1 MSELSSKE
9 SFMAGSFGFSCGCGG
24 ERLGK
29 IQRDRRRNPV
39 PADDPLHG
47 ADLDVRVLA
56 RLALGGIRIAGLD
69 RFDDVRMSLN
79 RILRILFAEIERNPA
94 KIQVPGQHLVLE
106 QERDREEAAVG
117 QIVEDRVP
125 ASADDGEVEFA
136 VDVEG
141 VDQFLLPESLGLP
154 VPELLK
160 LQNQRQRARER
171 KPAAGDRGSIPSR
184 ISYHSSMFCSVKH
197 FVR

>member
-1 MSELSSKE
+1 
-9 SFMAGSFGFSCGCGG
+9 
-24 ERLGK
+24 
-29 IQRDRRRNPV
+29 
-39 PADDPLHG
+39 
-47 ADLDVRVLA
+47 
-56 RLALGGIRIAGLD
+56 
-69 RFDDVRMSLN
+69 MSLN

-171 KPAAGDRGSIPSR
+171 KPGGRRSGSIPSR